1 MNNKISSL
9 KKSLPS
15 WRAVGTSTKTLL
27 AVLGLGLLASPAQA
41 AVGLDP
47 NDFVGISFWLISMAL
62 MAATVFFLWE
72 TQGVSAKWKTSLVV
86 SALVTF
92 IAAVHYFYMR
102 DVWVATGESP
112 TVFRYIDWL
121 LTVPLLMI
129 EFYLILRAI
138 GVASIG
144 IFWRLLI
151 GTLVML
157 IPGYLGEA
165 GYINIWL
172 GFAIGMVGWF
182 YILYEIFAGEAGKA
196 AEAKASDSVK
206 YAYNSMR
213 WIVTIGWAI
222 YPIGYVIGYMGE
234 PGANAGALNIVYNLA
249 DLVNKVAFGLLIW
262 YAATSESQAELH
274 TKAKV
279 V

>member
-1 MNNKISSL
+1 MKAWLFTLALCLI
-9 KKSLPS
+9 P
-15 WRAVGTSTKTLL
+15 GTSY
-27 AVLGLGLLASPAQA
+27 A
-41 AVGLDP
+41 AANLQPD
-47 NDFVGISFWLISMAL
+47 DFVGISFWLISMAL
-62 MAATVFFLWE
+62 MASTVFFLWE
-72 TQGVSAKWKTSLVV
+72 TQSVTAKWKTSLVV
-86 SALVTF
+86 SGLVTF

-112 TVFRYIDWL
+112 TVYRYIDWL

-138 GVASIG
+138 GAATAG

-165 GYINIWL
+165 GYINITV
-172 GFAIGMVGWF
+172 GFVIGMLGWF

-196 AEAKASDSVK
+196 AQAEASDAVK
-206 YAYNSMR
+206 YAYNAMR
-213 WIVTIGWAI
+213 WIVTVGWAI
-222 YPIGYVIGYMGE
+222 YPIGYVLGYMM
-234 PGANAGALNIVYNLA
+234 GAVDDSILNIVYNLA

-262 YAATSESQAELH
+262 YAATSESQA
-274 TKAKV
+274 TAKS
-279 V
+279 